1 MPIQTLQQ
9 YSLVALATSLIVV
22 GYIITVGIAGYA
34 RTKYKIIPP
43 STTGHPDFEKA
54 LRVQLNNLEN
64 MIGFL
69 PILWIFAFFNSSF
82 WAGVLGLMWLLG
94 RIIYSIGYYRD
105 VKSRVFGSIFYAP
118 ALLIVLFG
126 GLFSII
132 SILLR

>member
-1 MPIQTLQQ
+1 M
-9 YSLVALATSLIVV
+9 
-22 GYIITVGIAGYA
+22 
-34 RTKYKIIPP
+34 KYKIIPP

-82 WAGVLGLMWLLG
+82 WAGVFGLMWLLG
-94 RIIYSIGYYRD
+94 RIIYSVGYYRD

-132 SILLR
+132 SVVLK